1 MRIALLGKN
10 KIGFVDGTCRKDMY
24 EGQMAHQ
31 WERVNAIVLSWIMS
45 SVSKDLVN
53 GIVYSSNAHK
63 VWVDLKERFDK
74 VNATKIYHI
83 HRGIATLTQG
93 TSTISVY
100 FSRLRELWEKYESL
114 VPPPSCSCDK
124 SREFINNLEQQKL
137 MQFLG
142 GLNENYSQSRSQI
155 LMMPSIPSVNQA
167 YSLIIHE
174 ESQRAHLNVVAQSSH
189 SRPHYEESE
198 SSALAAAAVSR
209 YGSDS
214 KQKQRSIV
222 SSRYDKFLPSS
233 IHWIKIKFVIVQSVL
248 FPNKLDFLFQYII
261 LLPFSLFN

>member
-1 MRIALLGKN
+1 
-10 KIGFVDGTCRKDMY
+10 
-24 EGQMAHQ
+24 
-31 WERVNAIVLSWIMS
+31 
-45 SVSKDLVN
+45 
-53 GIVYSSNAHK
+53 
-63 VWVDLKERFDK
+63 
-74 VNATKIYHI
+74 
-83 HRGIATLTQG
+83 
-93 TSTISVY
+93 
-100 FSRLRELWEKYESL
+100 
-114 VPPPSCSCDK
+114 
-124 SREFINNLEQQKL
+124 

-261 LLPFSLFN
+261 LLQFSLFN